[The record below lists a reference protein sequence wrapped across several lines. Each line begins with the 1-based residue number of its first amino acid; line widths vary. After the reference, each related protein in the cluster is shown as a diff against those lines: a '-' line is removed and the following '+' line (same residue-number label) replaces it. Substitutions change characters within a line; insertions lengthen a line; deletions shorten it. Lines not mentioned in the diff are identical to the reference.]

1 MSTKRPGFCRCA
13 GCLEPSTTTIMIR
26 VGSKAKTG
34 QSMGTHTARSMSF
47 CDEHAFEKFGEI
59 VETLHGAEQ

>member
-1 MSTKRPGFCRCA
+1 
-13 GCLEPSTTTIMIR
+13 MIR